1 MNTSQKAAWFAG
13 ALHLQAN
20 PHWSF
25 TSARR
30 MVQRQRWICHGSRS
44 RPEGI
49 YVYGRVQDGGR
60 APRASGIPLRLDQ
73 PAVPRLR
80 RRARIEKESEHGD
93 ARRPRIFRAQAL
105 ARADQVVKSGK
116 EKCNG
121 SSQSNTGGRGCR
133 TKLCANRRR
142 EKLDGSKSHTRSRH
156 HGLPGGIHCL
166 SGWNVLRESSA
177 LPRGGGIDRS
187 FYLGLPKG

>member
-25 TSARR
+25 
-30 MVQRQRWICHGSRS
+30 QRQRWICHGSRS

-73 PAVPRLR
+73 PAVPRLW
-80 RRARIEKESEHGD
+80 RRARIEKESEHGY

-105 ARADQVVKSGK
+105 ARADQVVEIKKGAMQW
-116 EKCNG
+116 
-121 SSQSNTGGRGCR
+121 QSL
-133 TKLCANRRR
+133 KHRR
-142 EKLDGSKSHTRSRH
+142 
-156 HGLPGGIHCL
+156 
-166 SGWNVLRESSA
+166 
-177 LPRGGGIDRS
+177 
-187 FYLGLPKG
+187 